1 MSSLDTDRT
10 ETETETETET
20 RQSSADT
27 TATDDEIDPTD
38 LAAQVELLRDENRRL
53 REEYVRARQ
62 SRYRNTALGLG
73 AIGLV
78 AVAAGLLLPDA
89 REVLVALGA
98 TGLFGAVLTYYLT
111 PSRFVAAEVGE
122 RVYTAGASNLAA
134 IADELGLREQ
144 RVYVPRETAPARLYV
159 PQRAAF
165 ELPDED
171 AGPIV
176 VDEDGRGLLLEATG
190 AELFA
195 AFQRSLTGDLAA
207 TPPELA
213 MQLTDALVEQFELV
227 DSATADVEAGRATV
241 AISGSAF
248 GPVDRFDHPIGSF
261 LATGFAAGLE
271 RPTTLTVTPGDDR
284 ADWLL
289 TCRWDQDQDSST
301 EDGA

>member
-20 RQSSADT
+20 RQSPVD
-27 TATDDEIDPTD
+27 ATDDEIDPND
-38 LAAQVELLRDENRRL
+38 LAAQIELLEDENRRL

-62 SRYRNTALGLG
+62 SQYRNTALGLG
-73 AIGLV
+73 AIGVV

-89 REVLVALGA
+89 REVLIALGA
-98 TGLFGAVLTYYLT
+98 TGLFGAVLTYYLS

-144 RVYVPRETAPARLYV
+144 RVYIPGETAPARLYV

-165 ELPDED
+165 ERPDED

-195 AFQRSLTGDLAA
+195 AFQRSLTSDLAA
-207 TPPELA
+207 TPSALA
-213 MQLTDALVEQFELV
+213 TQLTDALVEQFELV